1 MSVYDNVPNEQ
12 LLTGSDG
19 GSRGSDSDA
28 ERTSEES
35 EVGLDVMHGLNIS
48 Y

>member
-1 MSVYDNVPNEQ
+1 MSVYDNMPNEQ
-12 LLTGSDG
+12 LLSGSDG

-28 ERTSEES
+28 ERTSDES

-48 Y
+48 